1 MDIGVLILMGGR
13 NSRMGGNVKGFLKID
28 DVTFLEKI
36 IKDLEGFSNIYI
48 SINKNFSYKE
58 IKELERMGL
67 KVIVDEYDDI
77 GPIGGIYSS
86 LKNCKEEYLF
96 ITACDMPRIN
106 KYLIDEL
113 KAHIEDN
120 IDAVLFSKNKL
131 IYPLGAIY
139 SKKLI
144 PYIEDLILQ
153 GDYKLLNLIKNSNFT
168 ELPLEDTN
176 LSDEIFININT
187 PKEYDELIKYY
198 NK

>member
-1 MDIGVLILMGGR
+1 MDLGAVILMGGR
-13 NSRMGGNVKGFLKID
+13 NSRMGGNIKGFLKIED
-28 DVTFLEKI
+28 ITFLEKI
-36 IKDLEGFSNIYI
+36 IKDLEEFDNIYI